1 MTQRTYN
8 FIYEKLVKVKDDVL
22 GIIAYSLYKRNKID
36 FINKFKADHGAPP
49 SDGEMLTFRASST
62 TESSLEGFRRQ
73 PVDLARAFMDSVL
86 VEERKELEQEY
97 ADKYYLSKVT
107 DEVKALKP
115 NYLFNFLFGVSQGL
129 VSSILFAGLIG
140 VFAFVFWSSKVSI
153 PKLIGDIFGYEV
165 IEKAPIKQSSPDRAV
180 TR

>member
-8 FIYEKLVKVKDDVL
+8 FIYNKLVNDKDDVL

-36 FINKFKADHGAPP
+36 FINKFKAEHGTPP
-49 SDGEMLTFRASST
+49 GDDQMLTFHASST

-73 PVDLARAFMDSVL
+73 AVELARAFLDSAL
-86 VEERKELEQEY
+86 DEERQELEQEY
-97 ADKYYLSKVT
+97 AEKYYLSKVT

-115 NYLFNFLFGVSQGL
+115 NYFFSFLFGVSQGL
-129 VSSILFAGLIG
+129 VSSVLFAALIG
-140 VFAFVFWSSKVSI
+140 FFAFVFWSSKVGI

-165 IEKAPIKQSSPDRAV
+165 IEKAPVKQASPRPG
-180 TR
+180 RN

>member
-8 FIYEKLVKVKDDVL
+8 FIYEKLVKDKDDVL

-36 FINKFKADHGAPP
+36 FINKFKAEHGTSPG
-49 SDGEMLTFRASST
+49 DDQMLTFHASST

-73 PVDLARAFMDSVL
+73 AVELARAFLDSAL
-86 VEERKELEQEY
+86 DEERQELEQEY

-115 NYLFNFLFGVSQGL
+115 NLFFSFLFGVSQGL
-129 VSSILFAGLIG
+129 VSSLLFAALIG
-140 VFAFVFWSSKVSI
+140 FFAFVFWSSKVGI

-165 IEKAPIKQSSPDRAV
+165 IEQAPVKQASPHPGRK
-180 TR
+180 